1 MNKNKIMLLNDKT
14 SLVQNE
20 FYVFIDQYRPMTV
33 LNLKNTK
40 CFISAAYGYCSLDKN
55 FLNKYLEGDA
65 NYLPFVP
72 HEKDLPIISP
82 YCLSAISDYM
92 VEYDAELCRKH
103 YYPKYPSRLSAIFAF
118 GDYETCKKANR
129 KYGWDLSTVRKFRLN
144 IDNFTRVIKVNM
156 EIVSLMMTAYIR
168 GFFDD
173 ETKNDIW
180 KNYWDGT
187 GDIDLELPDVESE
200 RKIYNSGEIFE
211 YLIEGKLVLIESDV
225 EEINNLE

>member
-14 SLVQNE
+14 SLIQNG
-20 FYVFIDQYRPMTV
+20 FYVFIDQYRPITV

-40 CFISAAYGYCSLDKN
+40 CFTSAAYSNCSLDKN
-55 FLNKYLEGDA
+55 FLKKYLEGNVD
-65 NYLPFVP
+65 YLPFIP
-72 HEKDLPIISP
+72 HEKDLQVISP
-82 YCLSAISDYM
+82 YCLSAINDYR

-118 GDYETCKKANR
+118 GDYETCKEVGR
-129 KYGWDLSTVRKFRLN
+129 KHEWDLSTVKKFRLN

-156 EIVSLMMTAYIR
+156 EIVSLMRAAYIL

-173 ETKNDIW
+173 ETKDDIW
-180 KNYWDGT
+180 KNYWNGT

-200 RKIYNSGEIFE
+200 RKIYHSGEIFE
-211 YLIEGKLVLIESDV
+211 YLIEGKLNLIESD
-225 EEINNLE
+225 